1 MIKRFSHFFASL
13 LLVLMPLQALASAN
27 MLVCNSIMQAQ
38 ATKVFTQPATAKQ
51 AAKQASCHQ
60 HINNSVEQQV
70 KHQDNH
76 QSSCNAL
83 CAATCASLSALS
95 GLTNNIKFNFQPENM
110 QLFDF
115 NNQIYA
121 SITLPN
127 LQRPPN
133 RFYLTA

>member
-1 MIKRFSHFFASL
+1 MLRRYSHFFAYL

-27 MLVCNSIMQAQ
+27 MLVCNSIMQVQ
-38 ATKVFTQPATAKQ
+38 ATKMFTQSAMAKQ
-51 AAKQASCHQ
+51 SVQQASCHQ
-60 HINNSVEQQV
+60 HINNSVEQV

-83 CAATCASLSALS
+83 CAATCANLSALS
-95 GLTNNIKFNFQPENM
+95 ALTNNIKFNFQPENM

-115 NNQIYA
+115 NNQNYA

-127 LQRPPN
+127 LQRPPIT
-133 RFYLTA
+133 FI

>member
-51 AAKQASCHQ
+51 SAQQASCHQ
-60 HINNSVEQQV
+60 HINNSVEQV

-76 QSSCNAL
+76 QPSCNAL

-95 GLTNNIKFNFQPENM
+95 VLANNIKFNFQPENM

-127 LQRPPN
+127 LQRPPIT
-133 RFYLTA
+133 FI

>member
-1 MIKRFSHFFASL
+1 MIKRFSHFCASL
-13 LLVLMPLQALASAN
+13 LLILMPLQALASAN

-38 ATKVFTQPATAKQ
+38 AMKVFTQSATAKQ
-51 AAKQASCHQ
+51 AAQQAPCHQ
-60 HINNSVEQQV
+60 HINNSVEQV

-115 NNQIYA
+115 NNQNYA

-127 LQRPPN
+127 LQRPPIA
-133 RFYLTA
+133 FI